1 MKKDS
6 NTSAIER
13 VQKELSDYIANR
25 NKEKADIDAEKA
37 KIEELK
43 KQEAEC
49 FDEDAFLKIRAD
61 IRTSE
66 DKLAFLQKLASQPE
80 IDESKIAAS
89 TKALAIEQNAL
100 VADAL
105 AKADKHALEIKSIMD
120 ELKGKLD
127 KIQALSDSQRSVYK
141 TVYEVQPAI
150 YHEPTG
156 KLSKLLNFRNS
167 YFFNA
172 EE

>member
-66 DKLAFLQKLASQPE
+66 DKLAFLQKLASQPK
-80 IDESKIAAS
+80 IDESKIADNSVESLGVFLCLSYAAVDYYLV
-89 TKALAIEQNAL
+89 KLRYLHRAL
-100 VADAL
+100 V
-105 AKADKHALEIKSIMD
+105 LEFLHKSGSNLGCVHIFH
-120 ELKGKLD
+120 
-127 KIQALSDSQRSVYK
+127 SC
-141 TVYEVQPAI
+141 
-150 YHEPTG
+150 H
-156 KLSKLLNFRNS
+156 
-167 YFFNA
+167 
-172 EE
+172 